1 MHSPVVKHPPPSS
14 SPLSRS
20 VDKRHA
26 IAIAFDPTQQPPMRV
41 STCVRVRQVTKVQW
55 QGEGKRGASLQGAQ
69 CDRLIDRLSSWRTAA
84 EGAWH
89 NYGRHWHC
97 TSLAQRQ
104 AACNVRAAQGQRR
117 KVNERGMK
125 GERGRGDWVECQT
138 RIWILKLVWPTDNSR
153 WRWQWWRWVQGRHL
167 LVVLRPP
174 PLLSLHPCLLS
185 RYPSPGLIQ
194 CQERNIDEGM
204 LKSIKHAVN
213 YEPSE
218 EFSLC
223 FFFSLLL

>member
-1 MHSPVVKHPPPSS
+1 M
-14 SPLSRS
+14 
-20 VDKRHA
+20 
-26 IAIAFDPTQQPPMRV
+26 
-41 STCVRVRQVTKVQW
+41 
-55 QGEGKRGASLQGAQ
+55 GKGRGASLQGAQ
-69 CDRLIDRLSSWRTAA
+69 CDRLIDRLSSWRTPE

-117 KVNERGMK
+117 KVNERGKK

-138 RIWILKLVWPTDNSR
+138 RIWILKLVWPTDNNR

-174 PLLSLHPCLLS
+174 PPPLTSPLPRLSLPFAWPHSMPGAEHRWGNVKINKARCKLWTIRGIFTVLLLLVVVVNCVTHLQPYFVVVFPLYPCFH
-185 RYPSPGLIQ
+185 Y
-194 CQERNIDEGM
+194 
-204 LKSIKHAVN
+204 
-213 YEPSE
+213 
-218 EFSLC
+218 
-223 FFFSLLL
+223 SLLLHNLLQILRSSN